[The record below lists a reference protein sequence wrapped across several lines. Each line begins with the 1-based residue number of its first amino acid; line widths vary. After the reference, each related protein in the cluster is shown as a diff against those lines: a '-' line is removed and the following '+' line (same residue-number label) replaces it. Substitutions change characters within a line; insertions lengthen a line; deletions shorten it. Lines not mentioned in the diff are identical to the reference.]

1 MTNDIK
7 RIVHEVLD
15 ELVQRDPNGERW
27 SKELYLDYRDRELD
41 EDMIKTIADSDG
53 PRGYFD
59 EMTDNVFMDYKASVE
74 GDLIKEVAKALD
86 AANMEYDEDE
96 IREYI
101 YDRVDI
107 IVPTDEILKNNNV
120 CVNIIVDTG
129 DANYEFTKNSF
140 AHGYYGGEGIE
151 DESSLLWLAKQQGA
165 TADDLRRAFNEGT
178 AFDANTLKILQA
190 RDDALKILES
200 FGKKDA
206 FGYEINVGKY
216 ALAKRIESDLRDC
229 ERKMAVQTRTLADL
243 PQTYEAYM
251 AACDAR
257 GISLRFSS
265 ADSFIQKRDEIIS
278 NAENRIQELST
289 KIAELKN
296 KVKVNQLEPVFE
308 AEKQYKE
315 ACGKV
320 VEVAYTEEYKKCHM
334 LDSLI
339 ECSAS
344 TTSGMNAL
352 TFLVQMPLSD
362 YLDLREAMS
371 REEHLNKSV
380 SPEDRK
386 GTGEIVLSKSTHAIL
401 YDDWAGAGSCSDIEL
416 CTDVRLPINLIHSAN
431 PDGMNGNGVMEIY
444 GVNSSFYHDTLIGI
458 APMPEKD
465 IEKLADKNT
474 GLDKKIASAEA
485 IKNATMKSDEHSF
498 DHIEK
503 EV

>member
-1 MTNDIK
+1 MTNEVK
-7 RIVHEVLD
+7 QIVHDTLD
-15 ELVQRDPNGERW
+15 EFVERDPHSERW

-41 EDMIKTIADSDG
+41 DDMIKTIADSDD
-53 PRGYFD
+53 PRGYFY
-59 EMTDNVFMDYKASVE
+59 EITNNAFMDYRGSVE
-74 GDLIKEVAKALD
+74 GDLIKEVSKALD
-86 AANMEYDEDE
+86 AANAEYDEDE

-107 IVPTDEILKNNNV
+107 VVPTDEILKNNNV

-140 AHGYYGGEGIE
+140 AHSYYRGEGIE

-178 AFDANTLKILQA
+178 AFDADTLKILQA
-190 RDDALKILES
+190 RDDALRILES

-243 PQTYEAYM
+243 PKTYDAYIEG
-251 AACDAR
+251 CEAR

-265 ADSFIQKRDEIIS
+265 AEAFTSKRDEIIS
-278 NAENRIQELST
+278 NAENKIYELSQ
-289 KIAELKN
+289 KVNELK
-296 KVKVNQLEPVFE
+296 KKIKINQLEPVFE
-308 AEKQYKE
+308 AEKNYKE

-320 VEVAYTEEYKKCHM
+320 IEVAYTEEYKKSRM
-334 LDSLI
+334 LESLI
-339 ECSAS
+339 DCSAS

-380 SPEDRK
+380 SPEDRT

-401 YDDWAGAGSCSDIEL
+401 YDDCAGAGSCSDIEL

-431 PDGMNGNGVMEIY
+431 PDGTNGYGVMEIF

-485 IKNATMKSDEHSF
+485 IKNATLKSDEHSF